1 MVEPINMPFGL
12 WTWVV
17 PRNHVLGV
25 ALIPQVKG
33 QFLWGGT
40 PNAAAFCQFFDTCC
54 LHGCVV
60 DVCCLCGY
68 RSLADVDNDGSLS
81 VDEFCV
87 AMHLVDMTKLGRTLP
102 AVLPLDLVPPAY
114 RTAAARSPL
123 STSATLNSPRPSS
136 PLIVTPGLMLD

>member
-40 PNAAAFCQFFDTCC
+40 PNAAAFCQFFDTRC

-60 DVCCLCGY
+60 DVCVATGRWLMWTTTAVCRLT
-68 RSLADVDNDGSLS
+68 SS
-81 VDEFCV
+81 V
-87 AMHLVDMTKLGRTLP
+87 
-102 AVLPLDLVPPAY
+102 
-114 RTAAARSPL
+114 
-123 STSATLNSPRPSS
+123 
-136 PLIVTPGLMLD
+136 